1 MKKLIDRDD
10 TKGQDEARVI
20 FLTSLKESIA
30 KMPDKFDLGLFAMD
44 MGDEVT
50 IGIVGRNKDIVTAL
64 LSILM
69 RNEDLRTCFDAEYLP
84 IIKDQLLDMVN
95 DRFAKAS
102 KTNHVVDMEGGHA

>member
-1 MKKLIDRDD
+1 MKKLIEHDD
-10 TKGQDEARVI
+10 TEGQEKARVI

-84 IIKDQLLDMVN
+84 ILEDQLLDRIKG
-95 DRFAKAS
+95 RFAEAS
-102 KTNHVVDMEGGHA
+102 KTNHFVDMEGGNA